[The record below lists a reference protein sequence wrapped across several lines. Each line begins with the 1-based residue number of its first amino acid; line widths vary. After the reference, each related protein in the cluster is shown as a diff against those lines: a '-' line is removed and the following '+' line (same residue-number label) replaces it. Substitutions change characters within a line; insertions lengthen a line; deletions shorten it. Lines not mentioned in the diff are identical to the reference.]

1 MSSKLKVELLGPD
14 QWQRLRGIRLNS
26 LKDSPD
32 AFGGNHEFES
42 KMEKEDW
49 EVKFTTLDFLIVST
63 DQIDIAI
70 MTVEVLN
77 GDHGATCWIG
87 GCWSDPR
94 YRGQGALR
102 ALFDFLDERA
112 VLKNWGR
119 QGLGVWADN
128 DGAISAYKAI
138 GFTEAGEKQPSERQ
152 PGRYYFHMVRDSV
165 VN

>member
-1 MSSKLKVELLGPD
+1 MKVELLGPD
-14 QWQRLRGIRLNS
+14 QWHRLREIRLNS

-32 AFGGNHEFES
+32 AFGGTIEAES

-49 EVKFTTLDFLIVST
+49 EVKFATLDFLIVST
-63 DQIDIAI
+63 DQVDIAI
-70 MTVEVLN
+70 MSVEVLN

-102 ALFDFLDERA
+102 ALFDFLDEQTD
-112 VLKNWGR
+112 LKNWGR

-128 DGAISAYKAI
+128 EDAIAAYKAI
-138 GFTEAGEKQPSERQ
+138 GFSEAGEKKPSERQ
-152 PGRYYFHMVRDSV
+152 PGRFYIHMVRDSV

>member
-1 MSSKLKVELLGPD
+1 MKVELLGPD
-14 QWQRLRGIRLNS
+14 QWHRLREIRLNS

-32 AFGGNHEFES
+32 AFGGTIEAES

-49 EVKFTTLDFLIVST
+49 EVKFATLDFLIVST
-63 DQIDIAI
+63 DQVDIAI
-70 MTVEVLN
+70 MSVEVLN

-102 ALFDFLDERA
+102 ALFNFLDEQTD
-112 VLKNWGR
+112 LKNWGR

-128 DGAISAYKAI
+128 EDAIAAYKAI
-138 GFTEAGEKQPSERQ
+138 GFSEAGEKKPSERQ
-152 PGRYYFHMVRDSV
+152 PGRFYIHMVRDSV

>member
-1 MSSKLKVELLGPD
+1 MSSRLKVELLGPD
-14 QWQRLRGIRLNS
+14 QWHRLREIRLNS

-32 AFGGNHEFES
+32 AFGGTIEAES

-49 EVKFTTLDFLIVST
+49 EVKFATLDFLIVST
-63 DQIDIAI
+63 DQVDIAI
-70 MTVEVLN
+70 MSVEVLN

-102 ALFDFLDERA
+102 ALFDFLDEQTD
-112 VLKNWGR
+112 LKNWGR

-128 DGAISAYKAI
+128 EDAIAAYKAI
-138 GFTEAGEKQPSERQ
+138 GFSEAGEKQPSERQ
-152 PGRYYFHMVRDSV
+152 LGRFYIHMVRDSV